1 MPAHLLTPI
10 PCPTPGRVWLVP
22 ALPTL
27 WAASKS
33 RADEGQV
40 LAALRRECAA
50 PNVRRPFRWE
60 RVDVGLR
67 TYWAPCWDAPAA
79 CALSP
84 RQAEQYCFGGLVPY
98 PTALRG

>member
-1 MPAHLLTPI
+1 
-10 PCPTPGRVWLVP
+10 
-22 ALPTL
+22 
-27 WAASKS
+27 
-33 RADEGQV
+33 
-40 LAALRRECAA
+40 
-50 PNVRRPFRWE
+50 VRRPFRWE